1 MSLWN
6 ISLPMLNKVFL
17 RSKTENPTTV
27 LNLHPKL
34 LLIFCTR
41 VFCYID
47 TVWFI
52 QIVESN
58 CGEDRVLCDDYGHK
72 IVVGVI
78 FLKGHFLKKEK
89 ELSTTQL
96 FKRSLKTT
104 FFYSEDILYPYANLL
119 ANNKGFYS
127 KKYRLYRHH

>member
-27 LNLHPKL
+27 LNLNPRL
-34 LLIFCTR
+34 LLIFCIRGFFAITADTSS
-41 VFCYID
+41 ID

-58 CGEDRVLCDDYGHK
+58 CVEDSVMR
-72 IVVGVI
+72 
-78 FLKGHFLKKEK
+78 
-89 ELSTTQL
+89 
-96 FKRSLKTT
+96 
-104 FFYSEDILYPYANLL
+104 
-119 ANNKGFYS
+119 
-127 KKYRLYRHH
+127 